1 MPLPNH
7 ISPDHFLDLENA
19 AAVSRE
25 QGVAAWDRAYEQLA
39 ARLAGDGRRCTVYV
53 VLGLQGGGKS
63 TWIRDN
69 APLYPASATFFEGP
83 LPSTRHRLR
92 ALCICAAAGCPAVAV
107 WINTPFA
114 IALQRNANRKGL
126 ARIKEETLAHVRDSL
141 EAPSMEEGFAQVIDL
156 RPKEV

>member
-7 ISPDHFLDLENA
+7 ISPDHFLDLENVT
-19 AAVSRE
+19 AVSRE

-39 ARLAGDGRRCTVYV
+39 ARLSGDGRGGTVYV
-53 VLGLQGGGKS
+53 LLGLQGGGKS

-83 LPSTRHRLR
+83 LPSIKCRLR
-92 ALCICAAAGCPAVAV
+92 ALSICKAAGCSAVAV

-114 IALQRNANRKGL
+114 IALQRNARRKGL
-126 ARIKEETLAHVRDSL
+126 ARTKDEALTHVRDRL

-156 RPKEV
+156 RPKEL